1 VEVDMSLELAVP
13 ASDAALADALPPPFS
28 RSYTNGGVDAAWVH
42 VGGELDIATT
52 PQLERTLDA
61 SRARLVVLDLR
72 ELAFI
77 DSCGI
82 HAIVRAGIRARQA
95 GRRLVL
101 VRVPSDVDRILTLTG
116 SSDQVAIGDVDPVA
130 PPVHAVQRSLVA
142 RSLLMADKTP
152 RNREPAR

>member
-1 VEVDMSLELAVP
+1 MSLELAFP
-13 ASDAALADALPPPFS
+13 ASDTGRGDVLPPPFACS
-28 RSYTNGGVDAAWVH
+28 CTNGGLDAARVY

-52 PQLERTLDA
+52 PQLERTL
-61 SRARLVVLDLR
+61 SQTQARLVVLDLG

-82 HAIVRAGIRARQA
+82 HAIIDAGTRARRA

-101 VRVPSDVDRILTLTG
+101 VRVPANVERMFTLTG
-116 SSDQVAIGDVDPVA
+116 SSGQVEIGDVEPVA
-130 PPVHAVQRSLVA
+130 PPVHELQRSLVS
-142 RSLLMADKTP
+142 RSLLMTEKKA

>member
-1 VEVDMSLELAVP
+1 MSLELAVP
-13 ASDAALADALPPPFS
+13 APDAARPDALPPPFTCS
-28 RSYTNGGVDAAWVH
+28 CTNGGLDAAWVH

-52 PQLERTLDA
+52 PRLERTLDE
-61 SRARLVVLDLR
+61 SQARLVVLDLR

-77 DSCGI
+77 DCCGM
-82 HAIVRAGIRARQA
+82 HAIINAGIRARQA

-101 VRVPSDVDRILTLTG
+101 VRVPANVDRMLALTG
-116 SSDQVAIGDVDPVA
+116 SSEQVEIGDVDPVA

-142 RSLLMADKTP
+142 RSLLMADKTS

>member
-1 VEVDMSLELAVP
+1 MSLELALP
-13 ASDAALADALPPPFS
+13 APDAARADALPPPFACS
-28 RSYTNGGVDAAWVH
+28 CANCGADAAWVH
-42 VGGELDIATT
+42 VAGELDIATT
-52 PQLERTLDA
+52 PRLERALDG
-61 SRARLVVLDLR
+61 SQARVVVLDLR

-77 DSCGI
+77 DSSGI

-101 VRVPSDVDRILTLTG
+101 VRVPANVERMFTLTG
-116 SSDQVAIGDVDPVA
+116 SADQVEIGDVDSVA

-142 RSLLMADKTP
+142 RSLLMADKTS

>member
-1 VEVDMSLELAVP
+1 
-13 ASDAALADALPPPFS
+13 
-28 RSYTNGGVDAAWVH
+28 VH

-52 PQLERTLDA
+52 PRLERTLNE
-61 SRARLVVLDLR
+61 SQARLVVLDLR

-77 DSCGI
+77 DCCGM
-82 HAIVRAGIRARQA
+82 HAIINAGIRARQA

-101 VRVPSDVDRILTLTG
+101 VRVPANVDRLLALTG
-116 SSDQVAIGDVDPVA
+116 SSEQVEIGDVDPVA

-142 RSLLMADKTP
+142 RSLLMADKTS

>member
-1 VEVDMSLELAVP
+1 MSLEMAVP
-13 ASDAALADALPPPFS
+13 SSDAAPADALPPPFS
-28 RSYTNGGVDAAWVH
+28 CSYTNGGVDSAWVH

-52 PQLERTLDA
+52 PQLEWTLDA
-61 SRARLVVLDLR
+61 SQARLVVLDLR
-72 ELAFI
+72 KLAFI

-101 VRVPSDVDRILTLTG
+101 VRVPANMDRLLTLTG
-116 SSDQVAIGDVDPVA
+116 SSDQVEIGDVDPVA
-130 PPVHAVQRSLVA
+130 PPVHELQRSLVA

-152 RNREPAR
+152 RTREPAR

>member
-1 VEVDMSLELAVP
+1 MSLALAFP
-13 ASDAALADALPPPFS
+13 ASGAARARALPPPFACS
-28 RSYTNGGVDAAWVH
+28 CTNGGPDAARVY

-61 SRARLVVLDLR
+61 SQARLVVLDLR

-77 DSCGI
+77 DSCGM
-82 HAIVRAGIRARQA
+82 HAIINAGIRARQA

-101 VRVPSDVDRILTLTG
+101 VRVPPTVDRILALTG
-116 SSDQVAIGDVDPVA
+116 SADQVEIGDVDPIA

-142 RSLLMADKTP
+142 RSLLMADTTP
-152 RNREPAR
+152 RNREPAS